1 MSEDDSNFIPDAS
14 SDNDDDFAARV
25 RSKSKRQ
32 KLDDVKDEESED
44 VNSDVAET
52 RALIDQLS
60 PMKKPESKPKKTTS
74 KPAQSSQEDIIT
86 LEDSPE
92 KDSQNAKKSSKKKPS
107 QKQSKLTF
115 GATEKPKAVSWI
127 LFS

>member
-1 MSEDDSNFIPDAS
+1 MSGEEDSNFIPDAS

-25 RSKSKRQ
+25 RSKAKKQ
-32 KLDDVKDEESED
+32 KLDEIKDEESED

-60 PMKKPESKPKKTTS
+60 PMKKPESKPKKTAS
-74 KPAQSSQEDIIT
+74 KPARSSQEDVIT

-92 KDSQNAKKSSKKKPS
+92 KNSQNAKKSSKKKPS

-115 GATEKPKAVSWI
+115 GATEKPKEVS
-127 LFS
+127 